1 MNELQ
6 QIKITVNQN
15 NEQVVS
21 ARDLHEALGLKDKF
35 TDWFKYQTERLKLE
49 DGKDFIGI
57 FRESTG
63 GRPSQDYILPLHIGT
78 HVCMV
83 SNGEKAWQIREYF
96 IDCEKKWNSP
106 EQIMARALQIANVKM
121 LEYQTKI
128 IELADKLDLLT
139 HSKKLYTTTEI
150 AKELGF
156 RSANA
161 LNQEL
166 ELMKIQYRVNKTWVL
181 TARYAEKGYVSIK
194 QDVLDNGIIVYD
206 RKWTE
211 YGRQFLLDK
220 LANRPHTEV
229 KKIS

>member
-21 ARDLHEALGLKDKF
+21 ARSLHEALGIVKRFSAWWEDQVSRLNLVADRDYTPYLQVHPQNHQELK
-35 TDWFKYQTERLKLE
+35 
-49 DGKDFIGI
+49 
-57 FRESTG
+57 
-63 GRPSQDYILPLHIGT
+63 DYILPLDIAKHL
-78 HVCMV
+78 CMV
-83 SNGEKAWQIREYF
+83 SGGEKAWQIRDYF
-96 IDCEKKWNSP
+96 IECEKNWNSP

-121 LEYQTKI
+121 LEYQTKV
-128 IELADKLDLLT
+128 IELAEKLDLLT

-166 ELMKIQYRVNKTWVL
+166 ESMKIQYRVNRTWVL

-194 QDVLDNGIIVYD
+194 QDILDNGTIIYD

-211 YGRQFLLDK
+211 FGRQFLLDK
-220 LANRPHTEV
+220 FA
-229 KKIS
+229 KKSGQAS

>member
-21 ARDLHEALGLKDKF
+21 ARSLHEALGIVKRFSAWWEDQVSRLNLVADRDYTPYLQVHPQNHQELK
-35 TDWFKYQTERLKLE
+35 
-49 DGKDFIGI
+49 
-57 FRESTG
+57 
-63 GRPSQDYILPLHIGT
+63 DYILPLDIAKHL
-78 HVCMV
+78 CMV
-83 SNGEKAWQIREYF
+83 SGGEKAWQIRDYF
-96 IDCEKKWNSP
+96 IECEKKWNSP

-121 LEYQTKI
+121 LEYQTKV
-128 IELADKLDLLT
+128 IELAEKLDLLT

-161 LNQEL
+161 LNQKL
-166 ELMKIQYRVNKTWVL
+166 ESMKIQYKVNRTWVL

-194 QDVLDNGIIVYD
+194 QDILDNGTIIYD

-211 YGRQFLLDK
+211 SGRQFLLDK
-220 LANRPHTEV
+220 FA
-229 KKIS
+229 KKTA

>member
-6 QIKITVNQN
+6 LIKIDVNQN

-21 ARDLHEALGLKDKF
+21 ARELHEALGIKKDF
-35 TDWFKYQTERLKLE
+35 TDWFKYQVDKLGLE
-49 DGKDFIGI
+49 DGKDFTPILGK
-57 FRESTG
+57 STG
-63 GRPSQDYILPLHIGT
+63 GRPSQDYALPIDIAKHL
-78 HVCMV
+78 CMV
-83 SNGEKAWQIREYF
+83 SGGEKAWQIRDYF
-96 IDCEKKWNSP
+96 IECEKKWNSP

-121 LEYQTKI
+121 LEYQTKV
-128 IELADKLDLLT
+128 IELAEKFDLLT

-150 AKELGF
+150 SKELGF

-166 ELMKIQYRVNKTWVL
+166 ESMKIQYRVNRTWVL

-194 QDVLDNGIIVYD
+194 QDILDNGTIIYD

-211 YGRQFLLDK
+211 SGRQFLLDK
-220 LANRPHTEV
+220 FI
-229 KKIS
+229 KKSGQAS